1 MIWVGLDLHKKYI
14 TACALEEAGVMV
26 AEHRR
31 LPADAE
37 ALISWLTGLGRP
49 VTVAMGTTLY
59 WAWLHDQLSAAGLAA
74 VAAHPYQ
81 VKLIWHAQAKT
92 DPIDARKLADLLRT
106 NLLPV
111 VWVPSPK
118 IRARRKLLRGRAYL
132 VRLRTSVKNR
142 IHGHLT
148 AENCRTEVTDR
159 YGKAGRA
166 RPATVALSAM
176 GRIQV
181 DLLLEMVEQLDLRIK
196 RLDRR
201 VQRLVKEDPVAQ
213 HPKLG
218 WEDDP
223 RRGRAVG
230 QPVAP
235 MDPDRNRRAPETGAR
250 PGPGALSPPA
260 PVAGQS
266 QGDGGGGPE
275 AELLPLL
282 VCAGRMERRAVAPS
296 ARHAGGAPEASAGY
310 RCVAGSAPENTSGP
324 PPSNDAPGPRRP
336 SRRLE
341 PASCRAWIRGSCW
354 HMRWVQI
361 RAAPRLAGARVPIDN
376 RAFRGA
382 LAAGGADGLGTRAV
396 ASQRGGD
403 RN

>member
-1 MIWVGLDLHKKYI
+1 
-14 TACALEEAGVMV
+14 MV

-111 VWVPSPK
+111 VGVPSPK

-166 RPATVALSAM
+166 WPATVALSAM

-310 RCVAGSAPENTSGP
+310 RCVAGNAPERVGHLLRTMLLDQGVRRGAWSRLRAALGSEGAAGICGGCRSGP
-324 PPSNDAPGPRRP
+324 LRGSLGHVYPLTTALSEERLLRAGLTDLVPGP
-336 SRRLE
+336 
-341 PASCRAWIRGSCW
+341 
-354 HMRWVQI
+354 
-361 RAAPRLAGARVPIDN
+361 
-376 RAFRGA
+376 
-382 LAAGGADGLGTRAV
+382 
-396 ASQRGGD
+396 
-403 RN
+403 